1 MFILM
6 EKDIYLELLSKMN
19 GQQSD
24 LYFKF
29 FHIVYSVIFIRVFLL
44 PPTLAKSFLSPSI
57 YPDIVLFEEIQ
68 YERL

>member
-6 EKDIYLELLSKMN
+6 KKDIYLELLSKMN
-19 GQQSD
+19 GQQLD

-44 PPTLAKSFLSPSI
+44 PPTQVFFRRQFTLI
-57 YPDIVLFEEIQ
+57 
-68 YERL
+68 

>member
-6 EKDIYLELLSKMN
+6 KKDIYLELLSKMN

-44 PPTLAKSFLSPSI
+44 PPTLAKSFLSSSI
-57 YPDIVLFEEIQ
+57 YPDIVLFEERQ

>member
-6 EKDIYLELLSKMN
+6 KKDIYLELLSKMN

-29 FHIVYSVIFIRVFLL
+29 FHIVYSLIFIRVFLL

-57 YPDIVLFEEIQ
+57 YPDIVLFEERQ

>member
-57 YPDIVLFEEIQ
+57 YTDIVLFEDRQ

>member
-1 MFILM
+1 MK
-6 EKDIYLELLSKMN
+6 KDIYLEVLSKMN

-57 YPDIVLFEEIQ
+57 HPDIVLFEERQ